1 MSTEFTEWK
10 EYFIYQVGKVV
21 TGYTPSKHNLDCKG
35 NIPFISPSD
44 INGNKNIKSSAR
56 SISELALHKNREIPK
71 NSVLVTCIG
80 SIGKVSITNKRSAT
94 NQQINSIICNDGFYH
109 EYIYYSVLNISNYLV
124 KISNITTLPIIN
136 KTDFENLKLTLP
148 NFSDQKKISKIL
160 SSVDL
165 MIELIEQKI
174 EKLEILKKG
183 IMFDLLTKG
192 IGHTNFKDS
201 PILSIPEEWSIK
213 RLKDIS
219 IKLIDGDRGHHY
231 PSQEELKKNGHCLFL
246 NATNVTKSGFNFKN
260 FEYISKVKDS
270 LLSKGKIR
278 LNDIVIT
285 TRGTVGNIAFYSNK
299 IGLKNMRIN
308 SGMVIIRSDDKELI
322 NEFLYHSLQSFY
334 FEFNYKKFASGSA
347 QPQLPIKDLEN
358 FMVPIP
364 QMSEQLKIIKIANKI
379 SNKIL
384 LANVL
389 LDKYQNLKKALM
401 QDLLMGKSGIKF

>member
-109 EYIYYSVLNISNYLV
+109 EYIYYSVLSISNYLV

-384 LANVL
+384 LANVQ